1 MHHAILFPFA
11 LAAVLSARAQTDPLK
26 TLPVWK
32 AGEKRQ
38 VSINTTVNARTDSAS
53 FTTTMRSTYVLQVV
67 SVRKDGYVL
76 AVRTLGTDRLL
87 HEMELADFVNGRRP
101 DSLARFLQE
110 RTQDLYGTLNG
121 LETRYDIAIT
131 GQPGEQVDAVGDV
144 EKLRPAMVK
153 AVTGLMD
160 AEAAFKG
167 RPSEALPQ
175 ARANYLTDSLYAVM
189 AHAQLQDLAELMRVY
204 GGAFPATGSQRE
216 RVQVKLARTPL
227 LQPYPEVAAMV
238 ESGLDRSDAKRMT
251 CRTITA
257 YDPAAVLAGM
267 PRNERTAALRP
278 QDVSWT
284 EERVVDFDRTG
295 GWPVAST
302 SEIDLRVGAMK
313 AHSTVKA
320 AFEPVRP

>member
-1 MHHAILFPFA
+1 
-11 LAAVLSARAQTDPLK
+11 
-26 TLPVWK
+26 
-32 AGEKRQ
+32 
-38 VSINTTVNARTDSAS
+38 
-53 FTTTMRSTYVLQVV
+53 
-67 SVRKDGYVL
+67 
-76 AVRTLGTDRLL
+76 
-87 HEMELADFVNGRRP
+87 
-101 DSLARFLQE
+101 
-110 RTQDLYGTLNG
+110 
-121 LETRYDIAIT
+121 
-131 GQPGEQVDAVGDV
+131 
-144 EKLRPAMVK
+144 
-153 AVTGLMD
+153 
-160 AEAAFKG
+160 
-167 RPSEALPQ
+167 
-175 ARANYLTDSLYAVM
+175 M
-189 AHAQLQDLAELMRVY
+189 AHAQLQDLTELMRVY

-302 SEIDLRVGAMK
+302 SEIDLRVGPMK